1 MGSEMC
7 IRDRANYASIFTI
20 WDKIFLSYEDAT
32 DADREVMGLENR
44 EIELNLIDNLYHP
57 FNKKVDS
64 D

>member
-1 MGSEMC
+1 
-7 IRDRANYASIFTI
+7 
-20 WDKIFLSYEDAT
+20 
-32 DADREVMGLENR
+32 MGLENR